1 MNLNVDKRNDIIRI
15 NRLAKTA
22 IDIFNDILNKKSLD
36 KKDLE
41 LIIDKIIV
49 FEDRIHVKLKA
60 DIDNLLK
67 VGVVTTFY
75 YQQVEGKEQ
84 LLSVAEETNGNV
96 ASTITDIGTD
106 NSEHMEMI
114 ASEVKAGKDPIVNF
128 NQDSKVI
135 VKHMESP
142 DTQNN
147 STKSGINDAL
157 STTVPLKIRNKPERL
172 FTVNVI
178 SSGDALQ
185 VRTDAILQEMF
196 PSEWRATLISM
207 ESFLFSMIM
216 IVLSPLAGIV
226 FSVW

>member
-1 MNLNVDKRNDIIRI
+1 MWGLRI
-15 NRLAKTA
+15 A
-22 IDIFNDILNKKSLD
+22 DIFNDILNKKSLD

-75 YQQVEGKEQ
+75 YQQVEGREQ
-84 LLSVAEETNGNV
+84 LISVAEEMNGNV
-96 ASTITDIGTD
+96 AGTITDIGTD
-106 NSEHMEMI
+106 NSAHMEMNE
-114 ASEVKAGKDPIVNF
+114 SEMITSEENAGKETIVNF

-142 DTQNN
+142 DTRNN
-147 STKSGINDAL
+147 STKSCIGDL
-157 STTVPLKIRNKPERL
+157 LTTIVPLKNRNKPERL

-178 SSGDALQ
+178 SSGDPSQILTLQ
-185 VRTDAILQEMF
+185 NPQFV
-196 PSEWRATLISM
+196 
-207 ESFLFSMIM
+207 LFCH
-216 IVLSPLAGIV
+216 V
-226 FSVW
+226 

>member
-1 MNLNVDKRNDIIRI
+1 MENQLSDAKDELKAVKKRKIKEIAKADEDTVEIIEETYAEIEDELINRIKGLQNQMNLSVDKRNDIIRI

-75 YQQVEGKEQ
+75 YQQVEGREQ
-84 LLSVAEETNGNV
+84 LLSVAEEMNY
-96 ASTITDIGTD
+96 GT
-106 NSEHMEMI
+106 S
-114 ASEVKAGKDPIVNF
+114 VNF

-135 VKHMESP
+135 SNKMESP
-142 DTQNN
+142 DTHNN
-147 STKSGINDAL
+147 STKSCVGDL
-157 STTVPLKIRNKPERL
+157 LTTTVPLKTRNKPERL

-178 SSGDALQ
+178 SSGAPSQILTLQ
-185 VRTDAILQEMF
+185 NPQFV
-196 PSEWRATLISM
+196 
-207 ESFLFSMIM
+207 LFCL
-216 IVLSPLAGIV
+216 V
-226 FSVW
+226 